1 MASGAAA
8 YVCYHSPWGL
18 GVFPAAYFL
27 FGKCFKR
34 RWEHRRRAELNLEFK
49 DYLYAVSGALSAGY
63 SAERAF
69 VSALGD
75 VRHLHGE
82 DCILLK
88 RLGRMEQRLFMQE
101 TIETILRDFAAESG
115 SEDIENFVEIF
126 CFAKRGGGDFIHL
139 IAVSV
144 GRICDKMEV
153 TEEIYT
159 VMAEK
164 RLEQNI
170 MCVVPAG
177 VLLFFRLTSP
187 EFIGLLYGNLTG
199 ILIMTAALVLY
210 AAAFVLGV
218 RMMEVEV

>member
-1 MASGAAA
+1 MENGRSRTYGKRRGGVCMLSFAVGA
-8 YVCYHSPWGL
+8 W
-18 GVFPAAYFL
+18 
-27 FGKCFKR
+27 

-144 GRICDKMEV
+144 GRICDKIEV

-164 RLEQNI
+164 RLEQ
-170 MCVVPAG
+170 CA
-177 VLLFFRLTSP
+177 
-187 EFIGLLYGNLTG
+187 
-199 ILIMTAALVLY
+199 
-210 AAAFVLGV
+210 
-218 RMMEVEV
+218 